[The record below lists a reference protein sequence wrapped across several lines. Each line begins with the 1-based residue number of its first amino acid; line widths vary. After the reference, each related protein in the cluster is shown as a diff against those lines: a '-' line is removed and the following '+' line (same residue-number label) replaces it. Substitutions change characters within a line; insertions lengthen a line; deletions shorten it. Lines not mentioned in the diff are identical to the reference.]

1 MYKQKLKNEI
11 ETLSQS
17 NHLYLG
23 HVVSYKEL
31 MILVDNL
38 DDTPTTEQAWEKI
51 AEKYDKSI
59 ANVEADFEDWMNSGR
74 PQTEEKPE
82 IPKFVADWIEHI
94 RETNKYED
102 GFVGIKGEDIFR
114 VIIDMGEVSS
124 MFPVSDLSINDYEIT
139 DELVDWCSGHET
151 EFLRA
156 LIDGYTIEKEP
167 VWVVLKGAQYF
178 HAFTGEYDK
187 FEGFEYVLSMY
198 EGNAHTF
205 TDKQKAEAV
214 ATLVD
219 GTVKTTTL

>member
-1 MYKQKLKNEI
+1 M
-11 ETLSQS
+11 
-17 NHLYLG
+17 
-23 HVVSYKEL
+23 
-31 MILVDNL
+31 
-38 DDTPTTEQAWEKI
+38 DDGITTEQAWKKI

-59 ANVEADFEDWMNSGR
+59 ANVEADFEDWINSGST
-74 PQTEEKPE
+74 QTKEKPE

-94 RETNKYED
+94 RETNKHGD
-102 GFVGIKGEDIFR
+102 GFVGINGEDIFR
-114 VIIDMGEVSS
+114 VIIDMGQVSS

-167 VWVVLKGAQYF
+167 VWVVLKGVQYF

-198 EGNAHTF
+198 EGHAHTF
-205 TDKQKAEAV
+205 ADKQKAEAV
-214 ATLVD
+214 ATLINGEVEPLAYLKD
-219 GTVKTTTL
+219 EDPSYYDEWEKLKGVNENGRIYNCK